1 MFLHLEAL
9 MINFQQYELYL
20 LKGKTICLIF
30 ILQLLLKTALRLPIL
45 PKSGRFVLS
54 VQKLKSVR
62 MFNSSA
68 MLPVLGD
75 TTIGEGTI
83 VFPGAV
89 LGGGPQDH
97 GNEFQPDARLVIG
110 KRNVI
115 RENVTMNAGTP
126 KGQNPIGDGTPVENL
141 VTYVGD
147 DGMFMVN
154 SHVAH
159 DCVVGN
165 NVIMTNNAVIA
176 GHVRIG
182 DGAIL
187 GGNCAV
193 HQFCRIG
200 RKAMIGG
207 MTGVDRDVIP
217 FGIVTGDRGNLR
229 GLNLIGLKRSGF
241 APDVVKAISK
251 AYMYIFKS
259 SEDTF
264 AVRLEKAHE
273 KYKDNPMVMEMIEF
287 IDLSEKGQAQWLEGR
302 HWLIFQTA

>member
-1 MFLHLEAL
+1 
-9 MINFQQYELYL
+9 
-20 LKGKTICLIF
+20 
-30 ILQLLLKTALRLPIL
+30 
-45 PKSGRFVLS
+45 
-54 VQKLKSVR
+54 
-62 MFNSSA
+62 
-68 MLPVLGD
+68 
-75 TTIGEGTI
+75 
-83 VFPGAV
+83 
-89 LGGGPQDH
+89 
-97 GNEFQPDARLVIG
+97 
-110 KRNVI
+110 
-115 RENVTMNAGTP
+115 
-126 KGQNPIGDGTPVENL
+126 
-141 VTYVGD
+141 
-147 DGMFMVN
+147 MFMVN

-229 GLNLIGLKRSGF
+229 GLILIGLKRSGF

-264 AVRLEKAHE
+264 AVRLE
-273 KYKDNPMVMEMIEF
+273 
-287 IDLSEKGQAQWLEGR
+287 
-302 HWLIFQTA
+302 